1 MNCNEN
7 ILIAEPLDSFHNQ
20 GLAIEADEVDIYLG
34 ELSCGLTR
42 CLDELLSKNEI
53 RFLEASDLKQRFLHL
68 INLTKQT
75 QKNCLKLES
84 IFVELTKSTK
94 RINSAIRKRAD
105 FPDGFETEP
114 HDIRKQILRAE
125 NEVKNI
131 ESSVDS
137 FEYQILSLQ
146 EEEKLRSK
154 EAAKYPDEETKKARR
169 KEIERKIDAEV
180 IERRKLNLEARKL
193 YRQLNSASENKEELT
208 VELMEV
214 QKMVNFLTA
223 KYDSIK
229 SEPLKL
235 DEENAKIEVELRHL
249 REQLVDT
256 ESQIKDLMDS
266 QSKLEGSNTMIADE
280 SIVLVKENAKL
291 QDRTTGVIDKLD
303 AAKQKFQELSEEEI
317 RLRKSISEMET
328 KASDLVVEM
337 RRIIESSKQIVKC
350 GAITRKLI
358 RQELKKT
365 RHLEETIK
373 YLGENQKTQKEE
385 LELLKKSVSK
395 QDFKEREKLATQISK
410 LTKEIMTRN
419 EFTDQEMKQI
429 QQLMTDETELFN
441 EIEDKRRYLSDL
453 HRVFNMKS
461 LEVSQKKRYLQKA
474 QLHHTQVKRDLKLQR
489 FYLNDHRKT
498 LLSLQKQL
506 SNLGKHYK
514 AINVERNERLT
525 LINLAQQKKLMIE
538 EKNYFYE
545 NELSILQSGLANK
558 LDQLDGVKQAMEEI
572 RKDSISIRGVLSKQV
587 YLNRELKTSTQ
598 WLQKSVDQLN
608 YTITKEEFRIGQ
620 VQGKLK
626 QAIRTRDKCERRL
639 KNVQIEIKQ
648 RQDVVS
654 ELEEKKKNSRDAFST
669 KSRELSLLL
678 CDKRSEMRSVEVL
691 KRKILDKKKIEE
703 KLKKDRDQLAKTQ
716 NSLQNL
722 EVIADIP
729 SSRHSNYQLRFLEGS
744 DPSKEELVKKEQFLL
759 SSLSK
764 KETELQGNQS
774 ILNVVDNLVT
784 EMQNRKEES
793 RRDKVMKRRGLNTY
807 IND

>member
-1 MNCNEN
+1 M
-7 ILIAEPLDSFHNQ
+7 
-20 GLAIEADEVDIYLG
+20 
-34 ELSCGLTR
+34 
-42 CLDELLSKNEI
+42 
-53 RFLEASDLKQRFLHL
+53 
-68 INLTKQT
+68 
-75 QKNCLKLES
+75 
-84 IFVELTKSTK
+84 FVELTKSTK
-94 RINSAIRKRAD
+94 RISSATRKRAE

-114 HDIRKQILRAE
+114 DDIRKQILRAE

-137 FEYQILSLQ
+137 FEYQIQSLQ
-146 EEEKLRSK
+146 EEEKLLSK

-180 IERRKLNLEARKL
+180 IERQKLNLEARKL

-214 QKMVNFLTA
+214 QKTINFLTA

-235 DEENAKIEVELRHL
+235 DEENAKIEIELRHL
-249 REQLVDT
+249 RGQLVDT
-256 ESQIKDLMDS
+256 ESQIKDLMDN
-266 QSKLEGSNTMIADE
+266 QSKLEGSKNMIASE
-280 SIVLVKENAKL
+280 SIILVKENAKL
-291 QDRTTGVIDKLD
+291 QDRTTRVIDKLD
-303 AAKQKFQELSEEEI
+303 STKQKIQELSEEEI

-328 KASDLVVEM
+328 KTSDFAVER

-365 RHLEETIK
+365 RHLKETIK
-373 YLGENQKTQKEE
+373 YLEENQKTQKEE
-385 LELLKKSVSK
+385 LELLKKSASK
-395 QDFKEREKLATQISK
+395 QDIKEREKLATQISK

-419 EFTDQEMKQI
+419 EFTDHEMKQI
-429 QQLMTDETELFN
+429 QQLMIDETKLFN
-441 EIEDKRRYLSDL
+441 EIEDKKRDLSDL

-474 QLHHTQVKRDLKLQR
+474 QLHHTQVKRDLKLRR

-498 LLSLQKQL
+498 LLSLQQQL
-506 SNLGKHYK
+506 SNLGKLYK

-525 LINLAQQKKLMIE
+525 LINLAQQRKLMVE

-558 LDQLDGVKQAMEEI
+558 LDQLDGVKLTMEEI
-572 RKDSISIRGVLSKQV
+572 RKESISIRDVLSKQDAV
-587 YLNRELKTSTQ
+587 R
-598 WLQKSVDQLN
+598 
-608 YTITKEEFRIGQ
+608 
-620 VQGKLK
+620 
-626 QAIRTRDKCERRL
+626 
-639 KNVQIEIKQ
+639 
-648 RQDVVS
+648 
-654 ELEEKKKNSRDAFST
+654 ELEEKKKCSKDAFST

-691 KRKILDKKKIEE
+691 KRRILDKKKIEE
-703 KLKKDRDQLAKTQ
+703 KLKKDRDQIAKTQ
-716 NSLQNL
+716 NLLQNL

-729 SSRHSNYQLRFLEGS
+729 SSRHSNYQLRFLDGS
-744 DPSKEELVKKEQFLL
+744 DPSKKELVKKEQLLL

-764 KETELQGNQS
+764 RETELQANQS
-774 ILNVVDNLVT
+774 ILNIVDNLVT
-784 EMQNRKEES
+784 EMENRKEES
-793 RRDKVMKRRGLNTY
+793 SEESLKLVKSINSAYRESYKKEIEMRAACAELRMNILYSEVLKNELKDTESSKKPQRRGKKDGLTPLQDKNGLKLYTSEIIPKLTLSNPEKFFTSY
-807 IND
+807 Y